1 MNKKVF
7 KYIFGVM
14 ILSALMMVGCGSKG
28 QSVIRQDSPE
38 ATVMRLSESWRTSGN
53 SPSIR
58 VDSNNNFVRQA
69 TADDDE
75 QSTTS
80 DTSTSKITLT
90 DFSGNSYDLLIVDKE
105 VDGNVASI
113 TTNFVYETGYLVIV
127 FNLVFDDGKW
137 WLEDVSV
144 TDNNGSSPTPTPT
157 PTDDDYNISGYIRYK
172 DTNNKDVFVPEA
184 TVQAFLINEEDGS
197 YVFAGSTKTDNNGY
211 YKIDLNKT
219 GEGKYMIEVAK
230 AGMESQTIIIELKK
244 DTNERPTQ
252 NGRI

>member
-1 MNKKVF
+1 MNNKVF
-7 KYIFGVM
+7 KYIFGLM
-14 ILSALMMVGCGSKG
+14 ILSALMMVGCGSKE

-38 ATVMRLSESWRTSGN
+38 TAVIRLSESWRTSGN
-53 SPSIR
+53 SPAIR

-75 QSTTS
+75 QTTTS

-105 VDGNVASI
+105 VEGNVASI

-127 FNLVFDDGKW
+127 FNLIFDDGKW
-137 WLEDVSV
+137 WIEDVSV
-144 TDNNGSSPTPTPT
+144 TDNNGSSPTPIPT
-157 PTDDDYNISGYIRYK
+157 TDDYNISGYIRYK
-172 DTNNKDVFVPEA
+172 DTNNKDVFVHAA

-197 YVFAGSTKTDNNGY
+197 YEFAGSTITDKSGY

-230 AGMESQTIIIELKK
+230 EGMESQTIIIELKK